1 LLTFV
6 RATIPNA
13 CRLIQRRDV
22 DLDIEQRTDAL
33 RWRGR
38 DVTAFFVFAWINSA
52 VQSMDL
58 FVARLNIQHFRK
70 LLIEETDEA
79 KREAIIKL
87 LVAEE
92 RVLAAL
98 ESAILDPKTK

>member
-1 LLTFV
+1 
-6 RATIPNA
+6 
-13 CRLIQRRDV
+13 
-22 DLDIEQRTDAL
+22 
-33 RWRGR
+33 
-38 DVTAFFVFAWINSA
+38 
-52 VQSMDL
+52 MDL